1 MHVSATEL
9 KNKLGQ
15 YLEAAV
21 KEPVII
27 EKSGR
32 PASVVISYQEFQRFL
47 ELEDNLWGLRAL
59 KAEEEGFLGVEASE
73 RFLKDLG
80 QQLLHEKD

>member
-1 MHVSATEL
+1 MHISATEL

-21 KEPVII
+21 REPVIV

-47 ELEDNLWGLRAL
+47 ELEDKLWGMRAL
-59 KAEEEGFLGVEASE
+59 QAKKEGYLGTEKSAKLLTEIEKRISDA
-73 RFLKDLG
+73 KD
-80 QQLLHEKD
+80 